1 MTVESSRS
9 TEAARSTDS
18 REPPESGEPP
28 ESRASS
34 PASTAPGNPSGPSEP
49 PAAFEAD
56 SEAAAVALF
65 YDELRVLAHR
75 QRAGEGGHAT
85 LHTTELVHEAWLRLA
100 GDDRIVARG
109 RAYFFG
115 AASRAMRRVLVD
127 AARRRGA
134 AKRGSDPVQVTLG
147 DAVIPMEGPAADLLD
162 LDRALSALE
171 AEHPRLAR
179 VVELR
184 FFGGLSVEET
194 AEALEVSPRTV
205 KGDWAL
211 ARAWLHEALEGGGAP
226 PGVREEQP

>member
-1 MTVESSRS
+1 MTAERS
-9 TEAARSTDS
+9 EPF
-18 REPPESGEPP
+18 EPPGTAEPP
-28 ESRASS
+28 
-34 PASTAPGNPSGPSEP
+34 G
-49 PAAFEAD
+49 PAAFAGD
-56 SEAAAVALF
+56 SEGAAVTLF

-75 QRAGEGGHAT
+75 QRAREGAQAT
-85 LHTTELVHEAWLRLA
+85 LHTTELVHEAYLRLA
-100 GDDRIVARG
+100 GDERIVAKG

-134 AKRGSDPVQVTLG
+134 AKRGNDPVQVTLG
-147 DAVIPMEGPAADLLD
+147 DAVVPMEGYATDLLD

-194 AEALEVSPRTV
+194 AEALDVSPRTV

-211 ARAWLHEALEGGGAP
+211 ARAWLHEALDGSGAP
-226 PGVREEQP
+226 AATEREQP